1 MKKHFFLW
9 VIFGCIFILNAQSV
23 DTSEHIKFQIQE
35 LSKKNDI
42 KAINRLLNTNTYL
55 DPEFTLK
62 VIQNNLEKSL
72 SEKAKENLADT
83 YLTLGNFWYTQGNQT
98 KAFDNYLKSENLA
111 KEIYDYRIQG
121 LALMN
126 RSHIPEDLNQKIRM
140 LKEAVEMLTE
150 VQDTLN
156 LAKANLNLGNNY
168 SLFVLNDK
176 NSTGLLPSSAVPKY
190 RSEAFKHY
198 EIAQNLNKN
207 IKNPEIEASVNVHYG
222 EWYRFEKNYEK
233 ARNSFRKAEEFF
245 VQAGRIKGKVYSLH
259 QLALIEK
266 ETGNP
271 QNALTLLQEAEEIS
285 KKFDY
290 IDYQVETYSQFLE
303 IYKLLENHDQVLIY
317 YDLFHEAALHLSDI
331 NSRDKIHRINLEHNL
346 SESEYLL
353 EKAENQKKHIPHFDG
368 RFTHFNCIGFRR
380 FLSDYSK

>member
-303 IYKLLENHDQVLIY
+303 IYKLLENHDQVLTY
-317 YDLFHEAALHLSDI
+317 YDLFHEAALHLSEI